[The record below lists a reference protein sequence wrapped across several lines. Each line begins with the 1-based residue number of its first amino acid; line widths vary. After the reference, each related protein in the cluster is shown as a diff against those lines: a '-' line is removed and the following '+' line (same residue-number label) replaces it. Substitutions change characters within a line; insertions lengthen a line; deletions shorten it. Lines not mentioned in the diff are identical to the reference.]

1 MTGDIGRRPS
11 PPHAS
16 ASDGESGANLAPG
29 HGEAAESPTMKLA
42 ADQTLGSGGNG
53 RRTGAAGGEGSD
65 ATAEGSTGAASVG
78 PGSPGAAYDIS
89 DEALVQRLRD
99 GDVAAGETLVAR
111 HHAALMRYLQRL
123 VGAEAAEELHQQ
135 TWLSVLDHVD
145 RFDPTVGASAGTAGS
160 NSAAGGTASGFKAW
174 LFRIATNKANDL
186 WRSRGR
192 EKSAKEGLKL
202 VTDQTL
208 PDAGFRME
216 GTEQDEKL
224 KKAID
229 KLPENQ
235 KQVLMLRY
243 YSNLK
248 FVEIAEMLG
257 CPLNTALG
265 RMHKAILKLRQVM
278 GE

>member
-1 MTGDIGRRPS
+1 VVPS
-11 PPHAS
+11 
-16 ASDGESGANLAPG
+16 L
-29 HGEAAESPTMKLA
+29 
-42 ADQTLGSGGNG
+42 
-53 RRTGAAGGEGSD
+53 
-65 ATAEGSTGAASVG
+65 
-78 PGSPGAAYDIS
+78 PGAPADIS

-145 RFDPTVGASAGTAGS
+145 RFDPAAGANTGGAAGS
-160 NSAAGGTASGFKAW
+160 NSGAAGGFKAW

-208 PDAGFRME
+208 PDAGFRLE

-224 KKAID
+224 RKAID

-278 GE
+278 GEK